1 MTHIDNENAC
11 IHGQVSTN
19 STAVGMRR
27 FDAATFHCESESYKQ
42 QLKAVIM
49 TRTRAEEPMI
59 QLKGCDTYEY
69 HRIISTRREYHMAV
83 RIGMN

>member
-1 MTHIDNENAC
+1 MKMLVYTVKFQLIVQLSECAGLTQPHFI
-11 IHGQVSTN
+11 VSQK
-19 STAVGMRR
+19 
-27 FDAATFHCESESYKQ
+27 SYKQ
-42 QLKAVIM
+42 HLKAVIM